1 MVPVEVDMSYI
12 FYSSVSKP
20 FLQTKEMLVWAK
32 VHCPSYITNDVEKR
46 ENDWYYRFYFG
57 QEKDYVFFRLRY
69 G

>member
-1 MVPVEVDMSYI
+1 MSYI
-12 FYSSVSKP
+12 FYSPVSKP
-20 FLQTKEMLVWAK
+20 FLQSEEMLVWAK
-32 VHCPSYITNDVEKR
+32 VHCPSYITNDTEWEWR